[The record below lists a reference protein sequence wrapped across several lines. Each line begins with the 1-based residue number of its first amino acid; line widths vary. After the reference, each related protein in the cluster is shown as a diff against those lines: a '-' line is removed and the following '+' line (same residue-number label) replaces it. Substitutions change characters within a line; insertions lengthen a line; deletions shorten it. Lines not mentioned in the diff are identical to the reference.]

1 MFGNPAFPHQF
12 GICSIFKVTGL
23 YCVVAQ
29 SGIYKIPLLT
39 RYFYRFQGCF
49 GAQTLEM
56 IWDCLESIWFEVY
69 GRLTTQKTIEITLWD
84 RDFLRDLEN
93 PDLSHDAIQ
102 TSDFKDAIYRY
113 VDNISPYSI
122 NSKSLSRGS
131 PSLNPGFVLAF
142 VCWRLHHAVDIAFMK
157 SLARKQFFHC
167 LGSEFW
173 CQYKTVCAN
182 ASAQVALS
190 ASSKARIFRKNWST
204 HDVFFELYSY
214 YSNRLS
220 KSSTWNTHPQPELKL
235 VTAPII
241 GLLDKFSI
249 ASGWKTHF

>member
-1 MFGNPAFPHQF
+1 M
-12 GICSIFKVTGL
+12 SIISVHTLSILKVS
-23 YCVVAQ
+23 VVKALR
-29 SGIYKIPLLT
+29 SIPIN
-39 RYFYRFQGCF
+39 F
-49 GAQTLEM
+49 
-56 IWDCLESIWFEVY
+56 
-69 GRLTTQKTIEITLWD
+69 
-84 RDFLRDLEN
+84 
-93 PDLSHDAIQ
+93 IQ
-102 TSDFKDAIYRY
+102 
-113 VDNISPYSI
+113 N
-122 NSKSLSRGS
+122 
-131 PSLNPGFVLAF
+131 LAF
-142 VCWRLHHAVDIAFMK
+142 ACWRLHHAVDIAFMK

-204 HDVFFELYSY
+204 HDVFFELFSY

-241 GLLDKFSI
+241 GLLDKFCI
-249 ASGWKTHF
+249 ARGWKTHFQSWPKLFCALQMSGKHNFGHAKHFLMEYLKNFKFRRSLDRQNIGDIWFPFREQSNQY